1 MITTKYLFM
10 YKYRLIDMC
19 IDMSVYTYVYICVQ
33 LGNSFGN
40 TKMKKGAH
48 LYIRFQLG
56 NSFGNTKMKKG
67 ANLFVFNEAI
77 GSAPHRSGK
86 LSKDSRPLS
95 GLNFI

>member
-1 MITTKYLFM
+1 
-10 YKYRLIDMC
+10 
-19 IDMSVYTYVYICVQ
+19 MSVYTYVYICV
-33 LGNSFGN
+33 
-40 TKMKKGAH
+40 
-48 LYIRFQLG
+48 QLG